1 MFLSKEFIMK
11 SIFVIILSV
20 FVFSQV
26 AFGGPPNV
34 IPSGTTHIQKGLSG
48 GYTYSNSG
56 KNNGRSVSNSFGGQT
71 YYGSRGQVT
80 GRTQSTVSGGYR
92 YSSVGKR

>member
-11 SIFVIILSV
+11 CIFVIVLSV

-26 AFGGPPNV
+26 AFGGPPQV
-34 IPSGTTHIQKGLSG
+34 VPSGTTNIQRNLSG
-48 GYTYSNSG
+48 GYNYSSSG
-56 KNNGRSVSNSFGGQT
+56 RNNGRSVSNAFGGQT
-71 YYGSRGQVT
+71 FYGSRGQVT